1 MEYFPLIFLVFLMFL
16 LWITTIRPQQKRA
29 KEIQNMLGALE
40 LGDEISTAGG
50 ILGKVKKIK
59 GDYVA
64 IEVSENITFKI
75 QKTSISNTLPKG
87 TLDSINQP

>member
-29 KEIQNMLGALE
+29 KEIQNMLDALE

-50 ILGKVKKIK
+50 ILGKVKKLSLIH
-59 GDYVA
+59 
-64 IEVSENITFKI
+64 I
-75 QKTSISNTLPKG
+75 
-87 TLDSINQP
+87 

>member
-1 MEYFPLIFLVFLMFL
+1 MFL

-29 KEIQNMLGALE
+29 KEIQNMLDALE

-59 GDYVA
+59 RRLCETMRLA
-64 IEVSENITFKI
+64 KTLPLRFK
-75 QKTSISNTLPKG
+75 KHPSSNTLPKG
-87 TLDSINQP
+87 TLDSINRP

>member
-29 KEIQNMLGALE
+29 KEIQNMLDALE
-40 LGDEISTAGG
+40 LGDEISTAGV

-87 TLDSINQP
+87 TLDSINRP

>member
-1 MEYFPLIFLVFLMFL
+1 MFL

-29 KEIQNMLGALE
+29 KEIQNMLDALE

-59 GDYVA
+59 GDY
-64 IEVSENITFKI
+64 
-75 QKTSISNTLPKG
+75 G
-87 TLDSINQP
+87 YRG

>member
-29 KEIQNMLGALE
+29 KEIQNMIDALE

-59 GDYVA
+59 GDYLA